1 MLRALTAAHME
12 GKIERYL
19 KNIAKVDVLII
30 DDFLLLLR
38 PPPFTIL
45 PSLVSLPEPYVGGE

>member
-19 KNIAKVDVLII
+19 KNITKVDVLII
-30 DDFLLLLR
+30 VILTFIKATSFYY
-38 PPPFTIL
+38 FTI
-45 PSLVSLPEPYVGGE
+45 SGIFT